1 MLLNTKIRTLLT
13 PFIFLLGFPLLF
25 PACDPSAEEQDPTK
39 PNVLLIFTD
48 QQHIDMMSAMGNP
61 HLKTPNMDR
70 LAARGLMFKNAYCTS
85 PVCGPARSSIVTGRM
100 PHETGVEWNGD
111 SVRAEVKNV
120 GEIFREAGYRTI
132 WGGKWHLP
140 ESYPQRTKAR
150 NKHIRGFEVLP
161 FKNPDDEPW
170 MLGAE
175 TDPPLTRAVVDFL
188 GQQDQ
193 DQPFFLAVSYHNPH
207 DICFY
212 ARKDGWVS
220 PEDSTLD
227 IRYYNFEYQLPEV
240 VGTHPSQFPE
250 LPALPDNHPIEADE
264 PEFIT
269 TKRHHHNEYGLET
282 KLANQEFG
290 ELEWRGYL
298 NAYYRLTEMVD
309 AEIGQ
314 VLDAVEA
321 SGLDENTIIV
331 FTSDHGDGAAA
342 HKWSAKLSLYKESS
356 MVPFLVS
363 YPGKIPAQ
371 QVDDRHL
378 VSQIDIVPTLCDY
391 AGIRTEVEFTG
402 QSIRT
407 ILEQPSPDWREYIV
421 VELADF
427 KPDPSRKGRMLRTA
441 GYKYTNF
448 TTGAR
453 NEQFFKLE
461 NDPGETESLINDP
474 DYQQEIDRHR
484 QLLREWIAT
493 TEDTYPFGTSGDR

>member
-1 MLLNTKIRTLLT
+1 MFITTKPRVQHAFVLLVLLA
-13 PFIFLLGFPLLF
+13 LLL
-25 PACDPSAEEQDPTK
+25 PACQSSSEKTPGTTP

-48 QQHIDMMSAMGNP
+48 QQNIDMMSAMGNP
-61 HLKTPNMDR
+61 LLQTPNMDR
-70 LAARGLMFKNAYCTS
+70 LARRGAMFKNAYCTS

-111 SVRAEVKNV
+111 SVRAEVKNI
-120 GEIFREAGYRTI
+120 GEIFRENGYQTV

-150 NKHIRGFEVLP
+150 NKHIRGFDILP
-161 FKNPDDEPW
+161 FKDPDDEPW

-188 GQQDQ
+188 TDQ
-193 DQPFFLAVSYHNPH
+193 DRTQPFFLAVSYHNPH

-220 PEDSTLD
+220 PEDSTLE
-227 IRYYNFEYQLPEV
+227 IRHYNFEYQLPAV
-240 VGTHPSQFPE
+240 VGTHPGQFSD
-250 LPALPDNHPIEADE
+250 LPALPTNHAIEPEE

-269 TKRHHHNEYGLET
+269 TKRHEHNEYGLET

-298 NAYYRLTEMVD
+298 NAYLRLTEMVD

-314 VLDAVEA
+314 VLDALEA
-321 SGLDENTIIV
+321 SGLDDNTIIL

-342 HKWSAKLSLYKESS
+342 HKWSAKLSLYKEAS

-363 YPGKIPAQ
+363 FPGVLPAAMI
-371 QVDDRHL
+371 DEDHL
-378 VSQIDIVPTLCDY
+378 VSQIDIAPTLCDL
-391 AGIRTEVEFTG
+391 AGIETEVAFTG
-402 QSIRT
+402 KSVRP
-407 ILEQPSPDWREYIV
+407 ILEDPTAEWRDYMV
-421 VELADF
+421 VELADY
-427 KPDPSRKGRMLRTA
+427 KPDPSRKGRMLRTTDF
-441 GYKYTNF
+441 KYTTF

-453 NEQFFKLE
+453 NEQFFNLE
-461 NDPGETESLINDP
+461 EDPGETQSLINDP
-474 DYQQEIDRHR
+474 SYQQEINRHR
-484 QLLREWIAT
+484 DLLDAWMQQT
-493 TEDTYPFGTSGDR
+493 GDHFSVDSGD